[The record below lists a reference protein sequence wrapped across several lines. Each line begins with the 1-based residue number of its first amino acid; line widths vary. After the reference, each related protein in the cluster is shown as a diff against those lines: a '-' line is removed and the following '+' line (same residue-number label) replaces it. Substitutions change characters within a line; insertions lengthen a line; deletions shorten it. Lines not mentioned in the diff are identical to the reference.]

1 VKSTSIFLTCLLLIG
16 NLYAADKGR
25 HLLVGYDFD
34 EKLAEVGPDTYQIF
48 KHDYGKVALSTAYK
62 FSGER
67 ALYIQDV
74 AEDGGFPELQGYF
87 KTIEQDRLYFRFA
100 FMVADI
106 NEGFNIALAGK
117 SHFQLR
123 KHGIGFWLDNHQGK
137 LRHYVSKAPVDLFPL
152 TAFLWY
158 QVDLSYDIAVG
169 RYDLS
174 ILDEYGERL
183 VYLLDQ
189 PNAVNQPGSTVNKF
203 SFIGD
208 LSDKENASYYVDDVM
223 VFTQHETQQ
232 DDFVAPG
239 RRKLFV
245 DAWNDYHKKLYGKI
259 QCIPGVLSIDYGID
273 TDSFFELVK
282 LGHLDLLNN
291 LLEDKLPEIDSWKDN
306 HTLYAIYHW
315 QKGCR
320 ALKRKNWERA
330 IDYFRVAGEL
340 KGDARIYPMSLA
352 LAYAGAGK
360 DQQADNILAGIQADW
375 INDQRL
381 AVAYAM
387 VGISRNDTY
396 SASEWLVSLALET
409 YQDDLLDLLEPL
421 HAGHIDKN
429 MIAELKSYAPEDWP
443 QYLQQAVITEQ
454 YYFALLWE
462 RRFHDAYYYATDVI
476 AKLQKLDIQSNKWH
490 ERAADAAFYGEN
502 YSDAI
507 EYYLS
512 ALEITPEAYSNALKL
527 ADIHHINGDVILE
540 REYRQQIYGK
550 FD

>member
-1 VKSTSIFLTCLLLIG
+1 MSSGLLLISLLLVSSFSIAG
-16 NLYAADKGR
+16 QNR

-34 EKLAEVGPDTYQIF
+34 ARLAEVGPDTYQIF
-48 KHDYGKVALSTAYK
+48 KHDYGKVALSSAYK

-67 ALYIQDV
+67 ALYIQDF
-74 AEDGGFPELQGYF
+74 ADDGGFPELQGYF
-87 KTIEQDRLYFRFA
+87 KTIEQGRLYFHFA

-137 LRHYVSKAPVDLFPL
+137 LRHYVDEAPVDLLPL
-152 TAFLWY
+152 TPFLWY
-158 QVDLSYDIAVG
+158 QVDLSYDIAG
-169 RYDLS
+169 GTYDLS
-174 ILDEYGERL
+174 IVDEYGERL

-189 PNAVNQPGSTVNKF
+189 ANAVNLPGSTVNKF

-208 LSDKENASYYVDDVM
+208 LDDEQNASYYVDDVM
-223 VFTQHETQQ
+223 IYTQHETQQ

-245 DAWNDYHKKLYGKI
+245 DAWNDYHKQLYGKI
-259 QCIPGVLSIDYGID
+259 QCLPGVETRDYGID
-273 TDSFFELVK
+273 TDGFFELVK
-282 LGHLDLLNN
+282 LGQLELLNN
-291 LLEDKLPEIDSWKDN
+291 LLENKIPEVGNWKNN

-315 QKGCR
+315 QKGCG
-320 ALKRKNWERA
+320 ALKRKDWELA
-330 IDYFRVAGEL
+330 IDYFRAAADL

-360 DQQADNILAGIQADW
+360 NQQADNILAGIQADW

-396 SASEWLVSLALET
+396 SATEWLVSLALET
-409 YQDDLLDLLEPL
+409 YPDEQRDLLEPL
-421 HAGHIDKN
+421 HADHIDSN
-429 MIAELKSYAPEDWP
+429 MIDRLKSYAPEDWP
-443 QYLQQAVITEQ
+443 QFLQQAVITEQ

-462 RRFHDAYYYATDVI
+462 KRFADAYFYATDVI
-476 AKLQKLDIQSNKWH
+476 EKLQNLDIQSSKWH

-502 YSDAI
+502 YTDAI

-512 ALEITPEAYSNALKL
+512 AYEINSRAYGNLLKL
-527 ADIHHINGDVILE
+527 ADIYHISGDADLE
-540 REYRQQIYGK
+540 REYRQRVYGV